1 MIKSLAFAL
10 LVVSVFSVPAVAA
23 EKVLATTITIDGEM
37 CSGCVKKLT
46 SKLIEVPGV
55 RDIKGDVK
63 AKTMTI
69 TPASGAN
76 VSPLSLWEAVEKA
89 GKKPGKLVGPRG
101 TFTSKPKA

>member
-10 LVVSVFSVPAVAA
+10 VVVSGFSVPLVGAERAVT
-23 EKVLATTITIDGEM
+23 TTITIDGEM

-76 VSPLSLWEAVEKA
+76 VSPLEPVSELHFA
-89 GKKPGKLVGPRG
+89 
-101 TFTSKPKA
+101 S